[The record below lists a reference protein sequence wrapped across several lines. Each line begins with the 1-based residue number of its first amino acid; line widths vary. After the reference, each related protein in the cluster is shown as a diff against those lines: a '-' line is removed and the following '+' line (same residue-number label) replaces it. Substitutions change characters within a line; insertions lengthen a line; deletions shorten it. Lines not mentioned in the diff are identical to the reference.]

1 MYLTLSD
8 YIVLGILAAGIVSA
22 VIMTFS
28 GNKSELGSENKE
40 ETK

>member
-8 YIVLGILAAGIVSA
+8 YIVLGILVAGIVTA
-22 VIMTFS
+22 VIMTLS
-28 GNKSELGSENKE
+28 GNKSESGSENKE

>member
-8 YIVLGILAAGIVSA
+8 YIVLGILAAGIIVA
-22 VIMTFS
+22 VVMTFS
-28 GNKSELGSENKE
+28 ANKSETSSENKE

>member
-8 YIVLGILAAGIVSA
+8 YIVLGILAVGIVSA
-22 VIMTFS
+22 VIMNFS
-28 GNKSELGSENKE
+28 GNKSETSSENKE